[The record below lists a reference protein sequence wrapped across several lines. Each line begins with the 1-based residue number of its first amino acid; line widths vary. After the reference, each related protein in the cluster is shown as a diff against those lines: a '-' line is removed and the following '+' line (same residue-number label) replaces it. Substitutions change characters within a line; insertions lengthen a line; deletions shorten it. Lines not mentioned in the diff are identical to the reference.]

1 MSSDD
6 AIQEAFSLF
15 DRDGVSSVSYADVGK
30 AVRSLGYNPT
40 EGELKE
46 FLHQVDGANRYVSL
60 FSAFA
65 KVALLAQVDIPRSVT
80 QTFGTLSGH
89 VCINSSLTWCD
100 ACALRIAAGSLTTV
114 SLWR

>member
-60 FSAFA
+60 CSAFA
-65 KVALLAQVDIPRSVT
+65 KVASLAVDIPRSVT
-80 QTFGTLSGH
+80 QTFGTLSGR
-89 VCINSSLTWCD
+89 VCI
-100 ACALRIAAGSLTTV
+100 
-114 SLWR
+114 